1 MTPAELVKALHTAGC
16 RLLPDGEQLRIA
28 DPQQALTDHLRQA
41 IRQHKAALLTLLTP
55 RLPRHRGGVQ
65 VTRPT
70 TPCPQCG
77 SVEWQEHITYRYC
90 RACGWENQ
98 EPLPHLPLL
107 VPPVAPDRSPTPL
120 PSASSAQ
127 PPVADDD
134 RFPLGV
140 PPCPQC
146 RQLSYRYLS
155 GRVVCK
161 NAQCG
166 LVSYPEEA

>member
-1 MTPAELVKALHTAGC
+1 MTATMLLDELRTNGVHLTVK
-16 RLLPDGEQLRIA
+16 GEHLA
-28 DPQQALTDHLRQA
+28 VDAPKGVLTDDLRQA

-55 RLPRHRGGVQ
+55 RLPRHRGGMP

-98 EPLPHLPLL
+98 PPLPHTPLL
-107 VPPVAPDRSPTPL
+107 VPPVEPDRSPTPL
-120 PSASSAQ
+120 PSASSAL
-127 PPVADDD
+127 PSGADED
-134 RFPLGV
+134 RFPIGV
-140 PPCPQC
+140 PPCPRC
-146 RQLSYRYLS
+146 RQLAYRYPS

-161 NAQCG
+161 NVQCG
-166 LVSYPEEA
+166 FVGHPEGA